1 MHVFVCSCIH
11 ILAGAK
17 TGRSPLDK
25 RVVEET
31 GAPDVRG
38 GTLGILEL
46 FECRANRFMFR
57 VKGLGLMVRVFA
69 LGLEGPDSGFGFWY
83 ETLKESTTKAQMSVI
98 MCLGSE
104 SFDRLVPVASYYNC

>member
-38 GTLGILEL
+38 GTLGSLEL

-83 ETLKESTTKAQMSVI
+83 EL
-98 MCLGSE
+98 
-104 SFDRLVPVASYYNC
+104 